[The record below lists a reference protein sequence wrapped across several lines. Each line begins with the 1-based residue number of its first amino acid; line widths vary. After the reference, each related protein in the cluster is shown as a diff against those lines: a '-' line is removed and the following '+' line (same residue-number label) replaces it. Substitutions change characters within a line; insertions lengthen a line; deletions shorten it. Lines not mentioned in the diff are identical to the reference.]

1 MRGRLEAECV
11 GSPTHLPHKA
21 ESRGEDATR
30 GGRIHACFRGTGPSN
45 PVAMRPTDQPPPRPR
60 PASIA
65 ANGGITAATTLI
77 PTATGMDQKRTTFH
91 ARTMRATHVPMSQK
105 YVALAPG
112 RF

>member
-1 MRGRLEAECV
+1 
-11 GSPTHLPHKA
+11 
-21 ESRGEDATR
+21 
-30 GGRIHACFRGTGPSN
+30 
-45 PVAMRPTDQPPPRPR
+45 MRPTDQPPPRPR

-112 RF
+112 RFTVAPHGRCDAGASRGFR